1 MIVPRL
7 GTTSKGLADALFTK
21 TQQRVLAV
29 LFGNP
34 QASFHTQDV
43 IRQARV
49 GTGAAQ
55 RELVRLEES
64 GLLTATRIGRQKH
77 YQVNPTSPLF
87 SELIGIIQKTV
98 GLAEPLRRALRP
110 LARQIRAA
118 FVFGSVAKG
127 TDRSSSDIDLMI
139 VADDLMYAELFA
151 ALETAHETL
160 GRTVNPTVYTTNEF
174 AKRRRTGNAFVSR
187 VLEARKIWILGAEE
201 DLGSQDPQSV

>member
-98 GLAEPLRRALRP
+98 GLAEPLRRALHP
-110 LARQIRAA
+110 LASRIRGA
-118 FVFGSVAKG
+118 FVYGSVARG
-127 TDRSSSDIDLMI
+127 RDRASSDIDLMI
-139 VADDLMYAELFA
+139 VSDDITYADVFE
-151 ALETAHETL
+151 ALERTSKNL
-160 GRTVNPTVYTTNEF
+160 GRPVNPTIYTLRDFE
-174 AKRRRTGNAFVSR
+174 KRVRERNAFVR
-187 VLEARKIWILGAEE
+187 KVMDAPKIWII
-201 DLGSQDPQSV
+201 GSDRELTI